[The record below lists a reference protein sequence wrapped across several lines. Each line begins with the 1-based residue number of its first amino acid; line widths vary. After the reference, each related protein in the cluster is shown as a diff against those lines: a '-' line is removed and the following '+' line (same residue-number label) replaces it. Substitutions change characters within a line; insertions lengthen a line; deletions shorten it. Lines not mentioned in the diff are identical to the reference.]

1 MGCMPA
7 RAADELVLQLD
18 GLALPID
25 LVALESWTRRPQQAG
40 NDLKA
45 WLNLLEPQSRRDLV
59 RLLQAP
65 LLRDRSFGLQLLN
78 SWTGEQ
84 MLKEAGSLLTTS
96 ATDRS
101 TAPLLLSSLR
111 RLLER
116 QSSVSALELL
126 RALPVASVTL
136 RLDGAL
142 QLAGQWRS
150 QLQRQNTALERL
162 RQLPLLQRSSSP
174 LGFTSAV
181 RRQPQRLQL
190 QVPHRVAPLPLE
202 LWPAQ
207 QARRGPWLLLMPGLG
222 GSADQLSWLAAALAD
237 RGWPVLVVVHP
248 GSDQQALQASLLG
261 DAPPPGAETLPQRLA
276 DLQAVLEAQRE
287 GQLPALGPAPAGEQG
302 VVLGGHSLGGLAAL
316 MGAGLV
322 PERGLGRRCE
332 LALATLPLTNLSRL
346 LQCQLPRIT
355 GDGAASAG
363 PLRPQAT
370 PLLGVVAFNGFGSLL
385 WPHRGLQD
393 LNVPVLLVGGGLD
406 LVTPPVQEQLA
417 VFSGATHP
425 RSRLVLVEGA
435 SHFSPVRIDNRGEA
449 LFRLGEELVGME
461 PLKVQAL
468 LLNLTSEFLQGFEHP
483 LLLSPQRRDQDGVRA
498 YVLDR
503 NQARRWQGVLPAE

>member
-1 MGCMPA
+1 MAWMPV
-7 RAADELVLQLD
+7 RAAEELVLQLD
-18 GLALPID
+18 GLALPLD
-25 LVALESWTRRPQQAG
+25 LVALEAWTRQPDQTG
-40 NDLKA
+40 NDLGV
-45 WLNLLEPQSRRDLV
+45 WLNLLEPQSRLDLIG
-59 RLLQAP
+59 LLRAP

-84 MLKEAGSLLTTS
+84 LLKEAGSLLTTGAAS
-96 ATDRS
+96 RS

-111 RLLER
+111 QLLEQ
-116 QSSVSALELL
+116 QSSVSTLELL

-162 RQLPLLQRSSSP
+162 RQLPLPGRSSSP

-237 RGWPVLVVVHP
+237 RGWPVLVVDHP

-261 DAPPPGAETLPQRLA
+261 DAPPPGAESLPQRLA
-276 DLQAVLEAQRE
+276 DLQAVLEAKRE
-287 GQLPALGPAPAGEQG
+287 GQLPAFGPAPAGEQG
-302 VVLGGHSLGGLAAL
+302 VVLVGHSLGGLAAL

-322 PERGLGRRCE
+322 P
-332 LALATLPLTNLSRL
+332 
-346 LQCQLPRIT
+346 
-355 GDGAASAG
+355 
-363 PLRPQAT
+363 
-370 PLLGVVAFNGFGSLL
+370 
-385 WPHRGLQD
+385 
-393 LNVPVLLVGGGLD
+393 
-406 LVTPPVQEQLA
+406 
-417 VFSGATHP
+417 
-425 RSRLVLVEGA
+425 
-435 SHFSPVRIDNRGEA
+435 
-449 LFRLGEELVGME
+449 
-461 PLKVQAL
+461 
-468 LLNLTSEFLQGFEHP
+468 
-483 LLLSPQRRDQDGVRA
+483 
-498 YVLDR
+498 
-503 NQARRWQGVLPAE
+503 